1 MCKLYFNTLR
11 LYTLKRVIELNSES
25 KNIYLTNCS
34 GDNEIIITKNKEL
47 HRGSIF
53 TDKSDNP
60 FAVVLRRVVS
70 LRFHNSKLCCTR
82 TKLRVQKHKISYYER
97 RRKL

>member
-34 GDNEIIITKNKEL
+34 GDNEIKNNK
-47 HRGSIF
+47 
-53 TDKSDNP
+53 K
-60 FAVVLRRVVS
+60 
-70 LRFHNSKLCCTR
+70 
-82 TKLRVQKHKISYYER
+82 
-97 RRKL
+97 